1 MKKPELMTGVGDFVT
16 LHAAI
21 DNGADAVYLGLK
33 EFTMRA
39 NAKNFS
45 LNEVKKIIELCHN
58 KKVKVYVTL
67 NSIIYDKEIKKVES
81 IVKKLRNADG
91 VIFWDLS
98 VLELL
103 KKYKIKPILST
114 QASVSNFE
122 SAKFYYNLGVRRIVL
137 ARELSLEQIKEII
150 KKIKKER
157 LNLEVECFIHGAM
170 CVSVSGRCFT
180 SQFLFNR
187 SANRGDCLQPC
198 RREYIIRDKDE
209 GYELEL
215 DNNFVMSA
223 KDLCCLPFIDK
234 LIKIGVNAFKIEG
247 RNRDARYV
255 AVVTSVYRKA
265 IDGKYDKD
273 DLKELEKVY
282 NRGFSSGF
290 YFNVPGKD
298 EFVNIYGSLAKEKKV
313 YVGRVVNY
321 FAKIGVAEIKVENSF
336 KINERMVIEGETSGC
351 VEFLAE
357 SFHDNRKVANKGE
370 IVGVKSPKVRKRDK
384 VYVIKEE

>member
-1 MKKPELMTGVGDFVT
+1 MKPELMSGVGDFVT

-45 LNEVKKIIELCHN
+45 LNEVKKVIELCH
-58 KKVKVYVTL
+58 KRKVKVYVTL
-67 NSIIYDKEIKKVES
+67 NSIIYDKELKKVES
-81 IVKKLRNADG
+81 IIKKLKNTDG

-98 VLELL
+98 VLKLL

-137 ARELSLEQIKEII
+137 ARELSLEQIREII
-150 KKIKKER
+150 KRIKKEG

-180 SQFLFNR
+180 SQFLFNK

-198 RREYIIRDKDE
+198 RREYIIKDKDE

-223 KDLCCLPFIDK
+223 KDLCCLPFLDK

-247 RNRDARYV
+247 RNRDGRYV
-255 AVVTSVYRKA
+255 AVVTKIYRKA
-265 IDGKYDKD
+265 IDGKSDKD

-290 YFNVPGKD
+290 YFNVPGRD
-298 EFVNIYGSLAKEKKV
+298 EFVNLYGSLAKEKKV

-321 FAKIGVAEIKVENSF
+321 FNKIGVAEIKVENSF
-336 KINERMVIEGETSGC
+336 KINERVVIEGETTGC
-351 VEFLAE
+351 VEFLINR
-357 SFHDNRKVANKGE
+357 FHDERKVAKKGE

-384 VYVIKEE
+384 VYVIRNT

>member
-1 MKKPELMTGVGDFVT
+1 MKPELMTGVGDFVT

-21 DNGADAVYLGLK
+21 DSGADAVYLGLK

-45 LNEVKKIIELCHN
+45 LNEVKKAIEICH
-58 KKVKVYVTL
+58 KRKVRVYVTL
-67 NSIIYDKEIKKVES
+67 NSIIYDKEIRKVES
-81 IVKKLRNADG
+81 IIKKLKDADG

-122 SAKFYYNLGVRRIVL
+122 AAKFYYNLGIKRIVL

-150 KKIKKER
+150 KKIKKEKID
-157 LNLEVECFIHGAM
+157 LEIECFIHGAM

-180 SQFLFNR
+180 SQFLFNK

-198 RREYIIRDKDE
+198 RREYIIKDKDE

-223 KDLCCLPFIDK
+223 KDLCCLPFLDK
-234 LIKIGVNAFKIEG
+234 LIKIGISAFKIEG

-255 AVVTSVYRKA
+255 AVVTKVYRKA
-265 IDGKYDKD
+265 IDGEKT

-290 YFNVPGKD
+290 YFSIPGKD
-298 EFVNIYGSLAKEKKV
+298 EFVNLYGSLAKEKKV

-321 FAKIGVAEIKVENSF
+321 FNKIGVAEIKVENSF
-336 KINERMVIEGETSGC
+336 KVNERMVIEGESTGC
-351 VEFLAE
+351 VEFLIE
-357 SFHDNRKVANKGE
+357 RFHDERKVANKGE
-370 IVGVKSPKVRKRDK
+370 IVGVKSPKVRKKDK
-384 VYVIKEE
+384 VYVIRKQ